1 MDRTEFFRRLIE
13 ETRVAFKLP
22 ALRSEQ
28 VDAAVKDIL
37 AGSDAGRI
45 WETAEKLGP
54 ETYLTH
60 HRTTAAAVI
69 GSGTSGT
76 SWIEKI
82 ERSVKGASH
91 SLRNPF
97 VLGATILGVSVAFK
111 AISRLLD
118 DHHHARTA
126 AIEKDVIRGLE
137 AAALTGNVPFLTLA
151 SVGDKLIDSASGA
164 SDRRPRRPHT
174 ARPTGSH
181 TERIAS
187 EHELSADRDPQPKR

>member
-1 MDRTEFFRRLIE
+1 MDKSEFFRRLIE
-13 ETRVAFKLP
+13 ETRLAFKLP
-22 ALRSEQ
+22 ALRGEQ
-28 VDAAVKDIL
+28 VDAAVKDVL
-37 AGSDAGRI
+37 AGADAARI
-45 WETAEKLGP
+45 WEAAEKLGP
-54 ETYLTH
+54 EAYLTH

-69 GSGTSGT
+69 GSGASAT
-76 SWIEKI
+76 SWIEKV
-82 ERSVKGASH
+82 ERSAKGVSH

-151 SVGDKLIDSASGA
+151 SVGDKLLDSGA
-164 SDRRPRRPHT
+164 ERRNSRHSVPHKSGGTERRGHAERVT
-174 ARPTGSH
+174 ARNDL
-181 TERIAS
+181 TEDGPSR
-187 EHELSADRDPQPKR
+187 